1 MYNEDYC
8 ATKIFEKEFSKYEV
22 TRRNHMKE
30 IQIRGACINNLK
42 GFDIN
47 IPKNKIIAATGVS
60 GSGKSSLVFDIIFDE
75 GSKEYLQSL
84 GMLSEFD
91 DEKKFDDIKGI
102 GPAIAVKQSIVRQSN
117 PRSTVGS
124 RTEML
129 RLLSL
134 LYASEGMMEC
144 PDCGTLVKPGQ
155 ACSKCGNK
163 EEPLDVGY
171 FSYNNANGMCMKCS
185 GRGAYYE
192 VNMEELL
199 VDEHITIRQ
208 IFRNM
213 GITKGFEKV
222 AENNFK
228 EYMDIPYSEA
238 PEEIKEDAVYGH
250 YTNNKSGNQ
259 SFCLSR
265 LLQSRLNRGEYLGN
279 IYRMTAC
286 SECEGYRIGE
296 EAREIYINGKH
307 IGQVGK
313 MSLDEANAFFKDTLE
328 KGNFT
333 ATSKD
338 ILNKLIRK
346 TDSLI
351 KSRLGHLSLY
361 REMSSL
367 SGGEIQRLFLNS
379 HLESKLDSLIYVLD
393 EPSVGLHECEKQE
406 LHKSIQELRDLG
418 NTVIVVEHDKGI
430 IEMADHIIDIGP
442 KAGIEGGQL
451 MYQGDYQGLLQCK
464 DSIIGHYLSGKTAMP
479 ERKKKNIETIKKMQY
494 LTVKHAKT
502 NTLKDVTASFPL
514 GIIVGVAGVS
524 GCGKSS
530 LISDTL
536 VPLLRNYFNHK
547 SDKSDKFEENDGME
561 EDFIQV
567 ETTVEG
573 LDGVENITDFAE
585 VSQAPIGRNINSNLM
600 TFLKI
605 WDKVRK
611 VFAEQPGAKVF
622 NLSAGHFSFN
632 SDGACPAC
640 GGSGRKTIFPG
651 TTMKMYTVCEEC
663 KGKRFNKTAL
673 SVTYKGK
680 NISEVLEMQVS
691 EAAVFFKDYPGIV
704 SSLRLLDKIGMGYI
718 TLGQPTTSMSGGEA
732 QRLKLAK
739 EIGRKRRGNVLYVLD
754 EPTTGLSM
762 YDTAKL
768 ITLLDELVKEGNS
781 IIVIEHNLDL
791 LRACDWIIELGP
803 EGGVKGGNVIAQG
816 SPESLKDNQNSIT
829 GKYL

>member
-1 MYNEDYC
+1 MN
-8 ATKIFEKEFSKYEV
+8 
-22 TRRNHMKE
+22 E

-47 IPKNKIIAATGVS
+47 IPKNKIIVVTGVS

-84 GMLSEFD
+84 GMISEFD
-91 DEKKFDDIKGI
+91 DKKKFDDIIGI
-102 GPAIAVKQSIVRQSN
+102 GPAIAVKQSVVRQSN

-124 RTEML
+124 RTGML

-144 PDCGTLVKPGQ
+144 PECGTLVKQGQ
-155 ACSKCGNK
+155 TCSKCGNK
-163 EEPLDVGY
+163 EEPFDVGY

-185 GRGAYYE
+185 GRGAYFE
-192 VNMEELL
+192 VNMKELL

-208 IFRNM
+208 IFKNM

-228 EYMDIPYSEA
+228 EYMDIPYSEV
-238 PEEIKEDAVYGH
+238 PEDIKQDMVYGH
-250 YTNNKSGNQ
+250 FANNKSGNQ

-265 LLQSRLNRGEYLGN
+265 LLQSRLDKGEYLGS
-279 IYRMTAC
+279 IYRMNIC

-296 EAREIYINGKH
+296 EAREIYINEKH

-313 MSLDEANAFFKDTLE
+313 MSLDEANIFFKNTLE

-338 ILNKLIRK
+338 ILKKLIKK

-361 REMSSL
+361 REMASL
-367 SGGEIQRLFLNS
+367 SGGELQRLFLNS

-393 EPSVGLHECEKQE
+393 EPAVGLHECEKQE
-406 LHKSIQELRDLG
+406 LFKSIQELRDLG

-442 KAGIEGGQL
+442 KAGIEGGKL
-451 MYQGDYQGLLQCK
+451 IYQGDYQGFLECN
-464 DSIIGHYLSGKTAMP
+464 DSIIGQYLSKKAIMP
-479 ERKKKNIETIKKMQY
+479 ERNKRNIENTEKIQHI
-494 LTVKHAKT
+494 TVKHAKT
-502 NTLKDVTASFPL
+502 NTLKNVTVSFPL
-514 GIIVGVAGVS
+514 GGIVGVAGVS

-536 VPLLRNYFNHK
+536 VPLLRNYFNHRV
-547 SDKSDKFEENDGME
+547 DKNDDFEETNDME
-561 EDFIQV
+561 GDFIQV
-567 ETTVEG
+567 ETIVDG
-573 LDGVENITDFAE
+573 LEGVENITDFAE
-585 VSQAPIGRNINSNLM
+585 VSQTPIGRNINSNLM

-611 VFAEQPGAKVF
+611 VFAEQPAAKVM

-651 TTMKMYTVCEEC
+651 TTMKMYTVCDEC
-663 KGKRFNKTAL
+663 KGKRFNKKAL
-673 SVTYKGK
+673 SVTYKKK

-691 EAAVFFKDYPGIV
+691 EAKDFFKDYPGIV

-739 EIGRKRRGNVLYVLD
+739 EIGRKRRGNILYILD

-768 ITLLDELVKEGNS
+768 ITLLDELVRAGNS
-781 IIVIEHNLDL
+781 VIVIEHNLDL

-803 EGGVKGGNVIAQG
+803 EGGEKGGNVIAQG
-816 SPESLKDNQNSIT
+816 SIESLKENKNSIT
-829 GKYL
+829 AKYL

>member
-1 MYNEDYC
+1 
-8 ATKIFEKEFSKYEV
+8 
-22 TRRNHMKE
+22 MKE
-30 IQIRGACINNLK
+30 IRIRGACINNLK

-47 IPKNKIIAATGVS
+47 IPKNKIIVVTGVS

-91 DEKKFDDIKGI
+91 DEKKFDDIIGI
-102 GPAIAVKQSIVRQSN
+102 GPAIAVKQSVVRQSN

-124 RTEML
+124 KTGIL

-134 LYASEGMMEC
+134 LYASEGIMEC
-144 PDCGTLVKPGQ
+144 PECGTLVKLGQ

-192 VNMEELL
+192 VNMKELL

-208 IFRNM
+208 IFKNM

-228 EYMDIPYSEA
+228 EYMDIPYPEV
-238 PEEIKEDAVYGH
+238 PEEIKQDMIYGH
-250 YTNNKSGNQ
+250 FTNNKSGNQ

-265 LLQSRLNRGEYLGN
+265 LLQSRLDKGEYLGN
-279 IYRMTAC
+279 IYKMNTC

-296 EAREIYINGKH
+296 EAREVHINGKH

-313 MSLDEANAFFKDTLE
+313 MSLDEANTFFKDTLKKE
-328 KGNFT
+328 NFT

-338 ILNKLIRK
+338 ILIKLIKK

-367 SGGEIQRLFLNS
+367 SGGEIQRLFLNA
-379 HLESKLDSLIYVLD
+379 HLESNLDSLIYVLD
-393 EPSVGLHECEKQE
+393 EPAVGLHECEKQE
-406 LHKSIQELRDLG
+406 LIKSIQELKDLG
-418 NTVIVVEHDKGI
+418 NTVIIVEHDKGI

-442 KAGIEGGQL
+442 KAGIEGGEL
-451 MYQGDYQGLLQCK
+451 MYEGNYQGFLECK
-464 DSIIGHYLSGKTAMP
+464 NSIIANYLSKKTNMP
-479 ERKKKNIETIKKMQY
+479 KRKKKNIDNIEKMQH

-502 NTLKDVTASFPL
+502 NTLKDITVSFPL
-514 GIIVGVAGVS
+514 GVIVGVAGVS

-530 LISDTL
+530 LVSDTL
-536 VPLLRNYFNHK
+536 VPLLRNYFNNRLDRNE
-547 SDKSDKFEENDGME
+547 SFEETDDMAK
-561 EDFIQV
+561 DFIQV
-567 ETTVEG
+567 ETIVEG
-573 LDGVENITDFAE
+573 VEGVQNITGFAE

-611 VFAEQPGAKVF
+611 VFAEQPKAKAM

-632 SDGACPAC
+632 SEGACPVC
-640 GGSGRKTIFPG
+640 SGTGRKTIFPG
-651 TTMKMYTVCEEC
+651 TSMKMYTVCEEC
-663 KGKRFNKTAL
+663 KGKRFNKKAL
-673 SVTYKGK
+673 SVTYNGK
-680 NISEVLEMQVS
+680 NISEVLEMRVT
-691 EAAVFFKDYPGIV
+691 EAADFFKDYPGIV
-704 SSLRLLDKIGMGYI
+704 SSLRLLDRIGMGYI
-718 TLGQPTTSMSGGEA
+718 TLGQPTISMSGGEA

-739 EIGRKRRGNVLYVLD
+739 EIGRKRRGNILYILD

-768 ITLLDELVKEGNS
+768 ITLLDELVKAGNS
-781 IIVIEHNLDL
+781 VIVIEHNLDI

-803 EGGVKGGNVIAQG
+803 EGGTKGGNIIAQG
-816 SPESLKDNQNSIT
+816 SPEKLTDNKNSIT

>member
-1 MYNEDYC
+1 MNEISI
-8 ATKIFEKEFSKYEV
+8 K
-22 TRRNHMKE
+22 
-30 IQIRGACINNLK
+30 GACINNLK

-47 IPKNKIIAATGVS
+47 IPKNKIIVATGVS

-91 DEKKFDDIKGI
+91 DEKKYDDISGI
-102 GPAIAVKQSIVRQSN
+102 GPAIAVKQSVVRQSN

-124 RTEML
+124 RTGML
-129 RLLSL
+129 RLLGL
-134 LYASEGMMEC
+134 LYAGEGKMSC
-144 PDCGTLVKPGQ
+144 PECGTLVKPGQ
-155 ACSKCGNK
+155 VCNKCGNQ
-163 EEPLDVGY
+163 EEALDAGY

-192 VNMEELL
+192 VNMDELL
-199 VDEHITIRQ
+199 KDETTTIRQ
-208 IFRNM
+208 IFRSM

-228 EYMDIPYSEA
+228 EYMDVPYLNVPA
-238 PEEIKEDAVYGH
+238 DVQDDMVYGH
-250 YTNNKSGNQ
+250 FSNNKSGNQ

-265 LLQSRLNRGEYLGN
+265 FLQSRYDRGEFLGN
-279 IYRMTAC
+279 IYKMNTC

-296 EAREIYINGKH
+296 EARNVYIDGKH
-307 IGQVGK
+307 IGEVGK
-313 MSLDEANAFFKDTLE
+313 MSLDEANEFFKNIYETENL
-328 KGNFT
+328 
-333 ATSKD
+333 APVSKD
-338 ILNKLIRK
+338 ILKKLIKK

-393 EPSVGLHECEKQE
+393 EPAVGLHECEKQE
-406 LHKSIQELRDLG
+406 LHKSIKELRDLG

-442 KAGIEGGQL
+442 KAGVEGGNL
-451 MYQGDYQGLLQCK
+451 VYQGDYQGLLECEN
-464 DSIIGHYLSGKTAMP
+464 SIIGHYLSGKTPMP
-479 ERKKKNIETIKKMQY
+479 ERKKKNMEDLKNVQY
-494 LTVKHAKT
+494 LTVCHART
-502 NTLKDVTASFPL
+502 NTLKDVTVSFPL
-514 GIIVGVAGVS
+514 GVIVGVAGVS

-547 SDKSDKFEENDGME
+547 TDRGDYCDENDGME
-561 EDFIQV
+561 EDSIKV
-567 ETTVEG
+567 DVIVEG
-573 LDGVENITDFAE
+573 VEGVENIIDFAE
-585 VSQAPIGRNINSNLM
+585 VSQAPISRNINSNLM
-600 TFLKI
+600 TFMKI

-611 VFAEQPGAKVF
+611 VFAEQHVAKELG
-622 NLSAGHFSFN
+622 LSAGHFSFN
-632 SDGACPAC
+632 SDGACPCC
-640 GGSGRKTIFPG
+640 GGSGRKVIFPG
-651 TTMKMYTVCEEC
+651 STMKMYTVCEEC
-663 KGKRFNKTAL
+663 KGKRFNKEAL
-673 SVTYKGK
+673 SVTYNGK
-680 NISEVLEMQVS
+680 NISEVLELQVS
-691 EAAVFFKDYPGIV
+691 EAVVFFKDCPSIV

-739 EIGRKRRGNVLYVLD
+739 EIGRKRRGNTLYILD

-768 ITLLDELVKEGNS
+768 ISLLDVFIKEGNS
-781 IIVIEHNLDL
+781 VIVIEHNLDL

-803 EGGVKGGNVIAQG
+803 EGGKKGGNIISQG
-816 SPESLKDNQNSIT
+816 TPESLKHDRNSIT